1 MENKKYLDKVI
12 EHLVR
17 RTKVDDEERIYTPF
31 SSNHPNFPFKYSS
44 LVLFYSFTKHCK
56 EVYGLNED
64 EINYVWNKYK
74 NIIKDKIIRWII
86 NF

>member
-17 RTKVDDEERIYTPF
+17 RTKVGDEERIYTPF

-44 LVLFYSFTKHCK
+44 IVLFYSFTKHCK
-56 EVYGLNED
+56 EIYGLNED
-64 EINYVWNKYK
+64 EINYVWNEYK
-74 NIIKDKIIRWII
+74 QIIKDKI
-86 NF
+86 NG